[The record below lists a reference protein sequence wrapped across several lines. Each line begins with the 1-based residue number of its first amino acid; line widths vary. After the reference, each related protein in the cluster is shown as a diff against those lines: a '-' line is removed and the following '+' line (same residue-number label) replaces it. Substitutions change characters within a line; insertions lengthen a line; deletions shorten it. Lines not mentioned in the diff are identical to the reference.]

1 MGERKREGGGRDGK
15 EAGGGRMEG
24 GKEGGGGGK
33 EAGGGRREGGKEAGE
48 GGGREGKEAG
58 EGGGR
63 EGKERPC
70 ECAVCQ
76 QCTEPRTLVS
86 SSMQY
91 TGELRQHE
99 LLDTSCKGH
108 SSTNK

>member
-1 MGERKREGGGRDGK
+1 MGGREGGSGREEEGGGRQG
-15 EAGGGRMEG
+15 EG
-24 GKEGGGGGK
+24 GWREGRGEGEGGWGGGGG
-33 EAGGGRREGGKEAGE
+33 E
-48 GGGREGKEAG
+48 GGGMEGGKEAG

-108 SSTNK
+108 SCTNK